1 MSCLQQP
8 ESYAHVAKE
17 HRIHRKGHTDD
28 VTPEKVCK
36 QPDMGRAILKAPVQ
50 QWRILFATFNF
61 PFRLVHTGAEA
72 EGVTKLGRV
81 LMRA

>member
-1 MSCLQQP
+1 MLRQKKSASSPTWVERSLRLL
-8 ESYAHVAKE
+8 YN
-17 HRIHRKGHTDD
+17 
-28 VTPEKVCK
+28 
-36 QPDMGRAILKAPVQ
+36 
-50 QWRILFATFNF
+50 RILFATFNF